1 MNLRK
6 LRQGSKQ
13 FLAATSI
20 AVLVWALA
28 AFGWLDNTVVPK
40 FDESLR
46 DFYLSVSAD
55 SRDDIA
61 PGLLHLTFDNE
72 ALSKLGLPTR
82 VPLSAIRDMLDVARG
97 TNQTIVLDVDL
108 ATRNDVEAIDEFV
121 GFLAAWSSDPTSPL
135 LVLAYP
141 LYEVPYHDIP
151 AYRQL
156 DRVIGKSRNIRWAGV
171 GTFADA
177 DGTLRSYEY
186 WSCVDRSGG
195 GTYSVLPSVAVYA
208 WARYVEGSI
217 DNAIAAVDA
226 AMRVADANC
235 KGDRRSLPVRIFETV
250 LPQAGIIEY
259 QTSVD
264 ALAAG
269 GGGRYAPDGLPRL
282 ISVGFCRVS
291 PDECGTTAGASNLG
305 AVAAERIVLVSAAND
320 FSRDEHATP
329 IGYLSGSV
337 ILGNAARALINTGP
351 PGALPA
357 IAQFAIVLM
366 AVILIHLVWAA
377 FKRLRAQLRAGSSHP
392 AWRKALHG
400 ILNPAVVQWLA
411 FAAADLLILVY
422 YYYWFRTSDWSGLI
436 GATFGAT
443 TVAAIMA
450 FNDWWSTPWEDERR
464 EEEE

>member
-1 MNLRK
+1 MR
-6 LRQGSKQ
+6 

-28 AFGWLDNTVVPK
+28 AAGWLDSTIVPR
-40 FDESLR
+40 FDEGLR
-46 DFYLSVSAD
+46 DFYLSVSTD
-55 SRDDIA
+55 SRDDTA
-61 PGLLHLTFDNE
+61 PGLLHLTFDND

-82 VPLSAIRDMLDVARG
+82 VPLSAIRDMLDAARG
-97 TNQTIVLDVDL
+97 TSQTIVLDVDL

-121 GFLAAWSSDPTSPL
+121 EFLAAWSADPTSPL

-141 LYEVPYHDIP
+141 LYDVPYHGIA

-156 DRVIGKSRNIRWAGV
+156 DKVIGGSRNVRWAGV

-186 WSCVDRSGG
+186 WSCVDRSGEG
-195 GTYSVLPSVAVYA
+195 QYSSLPSVAVYA
-208 WARYVEGSI
+208 WARHIAADIET
-217 DNAIAAVDA
+217 AIAAVDA
-226 AMRVADANC
+226 AMQFADASC
-235 KGDRRSLPVRIFETV
+235 QGDGQALPIQIFDTV

-264 ALAAG
+264 ALAAD

-282 ISVGFCRVS
+282 ISVGYCQVS
-291 PDECGTTAGASNLG
+291 PEGCGIAVGATNLG

-351 PGALPA
+351 PRPLPA
-357 IAQFAIVLM
+357 ITQLAIVLM
-366 AVILIHLVWAA
+366 AVVLIHLVWAA
-377 FKRLRAQLRAGSSHP
+377 FKRLRARLRAGAGYP
-392 AWRKALHG
+392 VLRKALHG
-400 ILNPAVVQWLA
+400 ILNPALVQWLA

-422 YYYWFRTSDWSGLI
+422 YYYWFGTSDWNGLV

-443 TVAAIMA
+443 TVAAIVA
-450 FNDWWSTPWEDERR
+450 FNEWWSTPWEDERR
-464 EEEE
+464 EGEE